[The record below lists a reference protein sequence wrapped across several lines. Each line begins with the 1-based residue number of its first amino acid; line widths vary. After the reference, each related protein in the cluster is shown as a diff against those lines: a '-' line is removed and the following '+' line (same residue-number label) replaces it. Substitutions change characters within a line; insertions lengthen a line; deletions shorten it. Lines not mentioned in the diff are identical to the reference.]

1 MPIEQDIRDLREDF
15 RALRTRAQAH
25 ELVMSILLAHLLSV
39 AKKAGVKINMGDVV
53 SQMVDDVEG
62 NAMEIEKSDPMGAA
76 SIRAIG
82 AEVVRLL
89 KPAVASQGGIDPANE
104 T

>member
-15 RALRTRAQAH
+15 RALRTRVQAH
-25 ELVMSILLAHLLSV
+25 ELVTSILLAHLLNV
-39 AKKAGVKINMGDVV
+39 AKKAGVKINMNDVIG
-53 SQMVDDVEG
+53 QMVDDVEG
-62 NAMEIEKSDPMGAA
+62 NAKEIEKSDPMGAA

-82 AEVVRLL
+82 SEVVRLL
-89 KPAVASQGGIDPANE
+89 KPAAASRSSVDPANE